1 MKNKESDYI
10 QQEGNKSKEG
20 IELEFLAKKQKVHY
34 TSVFPPKE
42 KKKNSFHLHLF
53 I

>member
-10 QQEGNKSKEG
+10 QQEGNKSEEG
-20 IELEFLAKKQKVHY
+20 IELEFLAKNKTKSSLC
-34 TSVFPPKE
+34 TSLFPPKE
-42 KKKNSFHLHLF
+42 RKKL